1 MARTVTPRTEAGLL
15 FWAHNAAPK
24 LMAFPLR
31 YGQTDARAQEFS
43 DKTDAFAT
51 AFASA
56 YNPSTRTRVTIAAK
70 DAAADALRAAAGI
83 INDYAQAD
91 ANVSV
96 EDKLDVG
103 LPVHKAP
110 APRPAPAVGPELDVM
125 GVDVRTVH
133 VRLRDAENPLRRGKP
148 ANVATAMIFVAVGDV
163 APQSLKAW
171 RQVATA
177 SRTTWSFDLPADV
190 LPGTKFYVTACWC
203 TSTQKTSPAAEPVA
217 AYAQYGGVSS
227 AA

>member
-1 MARTVTPRTEAGLL
+1 MAKSVTPATEAGLL
-15 FWAHNAAPK
+15 FWAENAAAKINAQPQ
-24 LMAFPLR
+24 R
-31 YGQTDARAQEFS
+31 YGQDGDRAQLLQ
-43 DKTDAFAT
+43 DKTDAYT
-51 AFASA
+51 AAFTTA

-70 DAAADALRAAAGI
+70 DAAADVLRAVAGV

-91 ANVSV
+91 ASV
-96 EDKLDVG
+96 TVQAKLDAG

-110 APRPAPAVGPELDVM
+110 AKRDAPAVAPELDVLA
-125 GVDVRTVH
+125 VDVRTVH
-133 VRLRDAENPLRRGKP
+133 VKLRDAENPLRRGKP
-148 ANVATAMIFVAVGDV
+148 ANVASAMIFVAVGEV

-190 LPGTKFYVTACWC
+190 APGTKFYVTACWC

-217 AYAQYGGVSS
+217 AYAQYGGV